1 MLRKTLTIL
10 SLIGL
15 LLSVAAWGASYC
27 GHGRCC
33 SRVSSAGVEDIVV
46 LSGGKLLVIMS
57 PPLRPYG
64 PPARGCPSRYQP
76 SGIFSARIAFVVS
89 FSKPFLQ
96 SSEQK

>member
-10 SLIGL
+10 SLVGL
-15 LLSVAAWGASYC
+15 LLSVGLWVSYC
-27 GHGRCC
+27 GHGLCC
-33 SRVSSAGVEDIVV
+33 SRVSSAGAEDIVV

-57 PPLRPYG
+57 PPLRPHG